1 MDVFH
6 NNTNLVL
13 DILILLSC
21 KQKKVFKL
29 KKVLYEIKK
38 SFRWSVQSGIW
49 YLCEGNSTHEF
60 SCYVETKIEQ
70 FEMYDLGSSISLV
83 VNFTLKRIYL

>member
-38 SFRWSVQSGIW
+38 SFR
-49 YLCEGNSTHEF
+49 
-60 SCYVETKIEQ
+60 
-70 FEMYDLGSSISLV
+70 
-83 VNFTLKRIYL
+83 